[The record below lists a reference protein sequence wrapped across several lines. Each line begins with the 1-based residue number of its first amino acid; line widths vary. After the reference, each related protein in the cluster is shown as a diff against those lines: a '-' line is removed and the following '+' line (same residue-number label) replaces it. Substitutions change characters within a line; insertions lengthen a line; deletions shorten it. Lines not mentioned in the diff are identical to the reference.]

1 MDRSLWSDPLVIEA
15 SRKFVC
21 VRLATYEDAVE
32 GKLLEGIY
40 RGRSGQLENTVFV
53 MLAPDGKTRLSPSG
67 RSPRMVFG
75 GAAGWEGTVLALG
88 MEHLAK
94 SHPPSK
100 KPESSTGPALPV
112 AKDVRRAVNIAACD
126 RLPLVISG
134 GLDDEQLQSL
144 AAIGWTE
151 PYIGRFGWASTS
163 EPSQLKA
170 VGIDKPSSGIWVVQ
184 PDNFGLQVEVIA
196 KLPAD
201 ADRDSIRKALDRA
214 LETRRPAQKSTRTH
228 VRQGKRLGKNWES
241 EIPVSDPGIPPP
253 GRGSQGRPPADRT
266 RP

>member
-1 MDRSLWSDPLVIEA
+1 MDQSLWSDPLVIEA

-21 VRLATYEDAVE
+21 ARLATYEDAGE
-32 GKLLEGIY
+32 GKFLEGLY

-53 MLAPDGKTRLSPSG
+53 MLTSDGKTRLSRSG
-67 RSPRMVFG
+67 RSPTMVFG
-75 GAAGWEGTVLALG
+75 GSVGWDGTVLALEMG
-88 MEHLAK
+88 NIAER
-94 SHPPSK
+94 HPPTK
-100 KPESSTGPALPV
+100 KPEASTGPALPV

-151 PYIGRFGWASTS
+151 PYIGRLGWASTS
-163 EPSQLKA
+163 DPSHLKS

-201 ADRDSIRKALDRA
+201 ADRATIRKALDLA
-214 LETRRPAQKSTRTH
+214 LETKRPSQKRTRSH
-228 VRQGKRLGKNWES
+228 VQQGQRLGKNWDT
-241 EIPVSDPGIPPP
+241 EIPVSDPGISPQGRGRPSRPP
-253 GRGSQGRPPADRT
+253 GG
-266 RP
+266 

>member
-1 MDRSLWSDPLVIEA
+1 MDRSLWSDPLVIDA

-53 MLAPDGKTRLSPSG
+53 MLAPDGKTRLSASG
-67 RSPRMVFG
+67 RTPRMVFG
-75 GAAGWEGTVLALG
+75 GATGWEGTVLALE

-100 KPESSTGPALPV
+100 KPEASTGPALPV

-151 PYIGRFGWASTS
+151 PYIGRLSWASTT

-170 VGIDKPSSGIWVVQ
+170 VGIDKPASGIWVVQ
-184 PDNFGLQVEVIA
+184 PDNYGLQVEVIA
-196 KLPAD
+196 KLAAD
-201 ADRDSIRKALDRA
+201 ADADTIRKALDQA
-214 LETRRPAQKSTRTH
+214 LETRRPTQKSTRSH
-228 VRQGKRLGKNWES
+228 VRQGRRLGKSWDT
-241 EIPVSDPGIPPP
+241 EIPVTDPGTAPP
-253 GRGSQGRPPADRT
+253 GGRS